1 MPNTSFKQKLIA
13 AAPLLG
19 GLALAQCVVLLVLMV
34 GSNSAADADGN
45 TSAVPVI
52 PASMPTPQAVFDDSI
67 QPLLAKY
74 CYDCH
79 NADKDK
85 GDIDLTLRRAV
96 ADIRRHRSEF
106 VRVWEM
112 LNNYEMPPKKKAQPT
127 ASERAKMIGFI
138 ETELA
143 RLDCDGPKDPGR
155 VVVRRLSRFE
165 YRNTIRDLVGVEYD
179 PTDEFPMDDIGYGFD
194 NIGDVMSLP
203 PLLMEKY
210 LAASEWILNEAI
222 VTERTPKAW
231 SQRVLAVNLEGR
243 SESRP
248 DGTARRFYSNGEN
261 HTTIRFPATGKYI
274 LRISASGDQAGDELP
289 RLQVKVDG
297 KTIRA
302 FDVDAPRHRPGRYEI
317 KQEFTKGDRRI
328 TVGFVNDYYNPS
340 ARDRNQRDRNLTVVY
355 LEVLGPIDQPPKDL
369 TDSHRNIFVATPGK
383 GVSPRE
389 AADKILRNFATRAFR
404 RPIRDD
410 EAARFITL
418 FDLAV
423 KNKANFESAIQLML
437 QGVLVSPK
445 FLFRIESDTHS
456 DKAIVG
462 VDDYALATR
471 LSYFLWASM
480 PDPLLFDLAAK
491 GQLSDPDVLE
501 AQVRR
506 MIADKKSRRF
516 ATNFAPQWLQVRRI
530 EEAAPDEKMF
540 PTFNDDLRRAMVDET
555 IWFFDAIM
563 REDRP
568 LTELLDARFTY
579 ANESLAKHYGIDG
592 VKGDAMQRVELADP
606 NRGGVLTMA
615 APLTVTSHARHTS
628 PVKRGKWVLEAILG
642 TPPPPPSPDA
652 GELDDTVPVDSGLTM
667 RERFEQHRADSACAI
682 CHRRIDPLGFGFETF
697 DPVGRYRTQADGKP
711 VDPRGTLLDG
721 RSFTGPAELKQVL
734 IEDRDA
740 FTRALAEKMLTY
752 AIGRGLEHY
761 DACAIKQITDGTRNA
776 DYRFSAMVTEI
787 VRSLPFRYRRATA
800 EQNTELTEVE

>member
-1 MPNTSFKQKLIA
+1 MSNQTLREKLAA

-19 GLALAQCVVLLVLMV
+19 GLALAQIVVLLLLMM
-34 GSNSAADADGN
+34 GANETADGEN
-45 TSAVPVI
+45 PDIVLAGH
-52 PASMPTPQAVFDDSI
+52 PTPQSVFDDTV
-67 QPLLAKY
+67 QPLLARY

-85 GDIDLTLRRAV
+85 GDIDLTPHRAV
-96 ADIRRHRSEF
+96 ADIRRHRREF
-106 VRVWEM
+106 MRVWEM
-112 LNNYEMPPKKKAQPT
+112 LNTREMPPNKKPQPT
-127 ASERAKMIGFI
+127 EAERAKMIGFI

-222 VTERTPKAW
+222 VSERQPKAW
-231 SQRVLAVNLEGR
+231 SQRVLAVDLKGEFPG
-243 SESRP
+243 RP
-248 DGTARRFYSNGEN
+248 DGTSVWFYANGEA
-261 HTTIRFPATGKYI
+261 HTTIDFPEDGRYLI
-274 LRISASGDQAGDELP
+274 RVNASGDPAVGVAP
-289 RLQVKVDG
+289 RMSLKIDG
-297 KTIRA
+297 RNEQT
-302 FDVDAPRHRPGRYEI
+302 FDVDAPRHRPGRYE
-317 KQEFTKGDRRI
+317 TKVTAKAGKRRVS
-328 TVGFVNDYYNPS
+328 VGFTNDYYNPK
-340 ARDRNQRDRNLTVVY
+340 AKDRKDRDRNLVVVY
-355 LEVLGPIDQPPKDL
+355 LEVLGPVDQPPKPLSD
-369 TDSHRNIFVATPGK
+369 THRNIFVAAPGN
-383 GVSPRE
+383 GVSPHD
-389 AADKILRNFATRAFR
+389 AADKILRRFATRAFR

-423 KNKANFESAIQLML
+423 RNKMNFEDSVQLML

-445 FLFRIESDTHS
+445 FLFRIERDTNSD
-456 DKAIVG
+456 DPIVP
-462 VDDYALATR
+462 VDDYALASR

-480 PDPLLFDLAAK
+480 PDEQLFDLASRGELGK
-491 GQLSDPDVLE
+491 PEVLE
-501 AQVRR
+501 GQVRR
-506 MIADKKSRRF
+506 MLADRKSRRL
-516 ATNFAPQWLQVRRI
+516 AENFAPQWLEVRRI

-540 PTFNDDLRRAMVDET
+540 PTFDDDLRRAMVDET

-579 ANESLAKHYGIDG
+579 VNDKLAEHYGMVG
-592 VKGDAMQRVELADP
+592 VTGDAMRRVPLTDP

-615 APLTVTSHARHTS
+615 APLTVTSHARRTS

-652 GELDDTVPVDSGLTM
+652 GELDDTVPVDEKLTL
-667 RERFEQHRADSACAI
+667 RERLEQHRADAACAI

-697 DPVGRYRTQADGKP
+697 DPVGRYRETDRGKP
-711 VDPRGTLLDG
+711 IDANGTLIDG
-721 RSFTGPAELKQVL
+721 RSFTGPAELKKVL

-740 FTRALAEKMLTY
+740 FTRALAEKMLIY

-800 EQNTELTEVE
+800 EQNTELTEIE

>member
-1 MPNTSFKQKLIA
+1 MPNPSLKQKLVA

-19 GLALAQCVVLLVLMV
+19 GLALAQGVVLFVLMI
-34 GSNSAADADGN
+34 GTNSAVDDQSDGSVTQVN
-45 TSAVPVI
+45 
-52 PASMPTPQAVFDDSI
+52 MPTPQSVYDDSI
-67 QPLLAKY
+67 QPLLAKF

-85 GDIDLTLRRAV
+85 GDIDLTPHTAV
-96 ADIRRHRSEF
+96 ADIRRHRREF

-112 LNNYEMPPKKKAQPT
+112 LNTFEMPPKKKPQPT
-127 ASERAKMIGFI
+127 ADERAKMIGFI

-231 SQRVLAVNLEGR
+231 SQRVLAVNLKGEYPG
-243 SESRP
+243 RP
-248 DGTARRFYSNGEN
+248 DGTSVWFYANGEA
-261 HTTIRFPATGKYI
+261 HTEIEFPADGRYLI
-274 LRISASGDQAGDELP
+274 RVNASGDPAVGVSPQMSL
-289 RLQVKVDG
+289 KIDG
-297 KTIRA
+297 RSART
-302 FDVDAPRHRPGRYEI
+302 FDVDAPRHRPGRYE
-317 KQEFTKGDRRI
+317 TKVTAKAGRRRI
-328 TVGFVNDYYNPS
+328 SIGFTNDYYNPK
-340 ARDRNQRDRNLTVVY
+340 AADRKDRDRNLVVVY
-355 LEVLGPIDQPPKDL
+355 LEVLGPVDQPPKDL
-369 TDSHRNIFVATPGK
+369 TDSHRNIFVATPGG
-383 GVSPRE
+383 GVSPRD
-389 AADKILRNFATRAFR
+389 AADKILRHFATRAFR

-423 KNKANFESAIQLML
+423 INKANFESAVQLML

-445 FLFRIESDTHS
+445 FLFRIEADTNSDDT
-456 DKAIVG
+456 IVA

-480 PDPLLFDLAAK
+480 PDPQLFDLAAS
-491 GQLSDPDVLE
+491 GELSQPDVLE

-516 ATNFAPQWLQVRRI
+516 AANFAPQWLQVRRI
-530 EEAAPDEKMF
+530 DEAAPDEKLF
-540 PTFNDDLRRAMVDET
+540 PTFDDDLRRAMVDET

-568 LTELLDARFTY
+568 LTQLLDARFTY
-579 ANESLAKHYGIDG
+579 ANETLAKHYGIIG
-592 VKGDAMQRVELADP
+592 VKGDAMRRVPLTDP

-697 DPVGRYRTQADGKP
+697 DPVGRYRTEADGKP
-711 VDPRGTLLDG
+711 VDTRGTLLDG
-721 RSFTGPAELKQVL
+721 RSFTGPAELKKVL
-734 IEDRDA
+734 IEDRDV

-761 DACAIKQITDGTRNA
+761 DACAIKQITDGTRDA
-776 DYRFSAMVTEI
+776 DYRFSAMVSEI

-800 EQNTELTEVE
+800 QQNTELTEVE